1 MHWTDRTWTLGWAF
15 LAGLLSLSGR
25 LPAATA
31 PVASAAAALAP
42 AASPVPANAPA
53 PLLILGPGDEV
64 RLSVFGQPNMD
75 GTVYVGD
82 DGSISVPLAGR
93 VPVGG
98 LSPSQAARK
107 VQTALRDG
115 QFLLHPHV
123 TLTIVKSRSQQV
135 AVLGQVHRPGIYPIE
150 SRTTVLELLAQAGGE
165 TADGANTVY
174 ILRPAPGGT
183 VQRLAVNL
191 QGLAEE
197 GVAPQAALL
206 TLNGGDQVYVP
217 QAPVFYVVGQVHA
230 PGRFR
235 LDPGMTVL
243 QAIARAGGIT
253 NMGSMGRV
261 VIKRQL
267 PGGRDRLL
275 PARQTGKVRPN
286 DVITVKERIF

>member
-1 MHWTDRTWTLGWAF
+1 MHWTNRAWTIGWAL
-15 LAGLLSLSGR
+15 LAGLPSLCGGW
-25 LPAATA
+25 PAATA
-31 PVASAAAALAP
+31 AAAARAP
-42 AASPVPANAPA
+42 AASPVPVSAPA

-64 RLSVFGQPNMD
+64 RLSVFGQPSMD

-82 DGSISVPLAGR
+82 DGAISVPLAGR

-98 LSPSQAARK
+98 LSPSQAASK
-107 VQTALRDG
+107 VQAALRAG

-150 SRTTVLELLAQAGGE
+150 SRTTLLELLAQAGGE
-165 TADGANTVY
+165 TAEGANTVY
-174 ILRPAPGGT
+174 ILRAAPGGT

-191 QGLAEE
+191 RGLAED

-206 TLNGGDQVYVP
+206 TLDGGDQVYVP

-235 LDPGMTVL
+235 LDPDMTVL
-243 QAIARAGGIT
+243 QAIARAGGVT
-253 NMGSMGRV
+253 NMGSMSRV

-267 PGGRDRLL
+267 PDGRERLL